1 MTKSLSATVAVLLG
15 LTCGSAA
22 QQPTPRL
29 PEPARSVTLTLTE
42 YNRLTDL
49 AARAPQPPAVPP
61 VGAVLSN
68 ADVGVRV
75 DGTTAR
81 GTFTLTG
88 EALRAGVSRVT
99 LLSGAT
105 VIEAAQNGRPLPLV
119 ADGRQHAALVQGPG
133 PFSVDLEW
141 AAPLT
146 LRPGR
151 ALFVLPVPPAG
162 AARATIDLPGD
173 QADVRLSVGWIT
185 RRSTANG
192 RTIVEAA
199 LDPGSATEV
208 SWSMRDSAP
217 IASARELR
225 LTADVMTMITLGD
238 SDVRMVALVDLAVV
252 QGEPRTVGVRLP
264 PGYELTGISGNSLET
279 SDVQDDVVLLT
290 LGDATARR
298 HQVLL
303 TLERPH
309 QDGSFALDTGLVTVR
324 DVQRESGEVA
334 IEGIGTLNLDVSERP
349 GLQRID
355 VRELNPALRSLART
369 PLLSAF
375 RYQRNPLAPPA
386 LSMAVTRFPDAG
398 VLAAAVDRAVATTL
412 VTAEGRALTEVALR
426 VRNRAQPFLKLSLP
440 PDASIVSLEVAGET
454 AKPVLG
460 ADGTRIPL
468 LRPGFRPHG
477 AYDVSF
483 VYLHAGTPFARKG
496 TIEMV
501 LPRMDIPI
509 GVVEWEVFVPDSYTV
524 RHLDGNVIGQVTIDR
539 AIVREAERANKDAKA
554 RGDLDE
560 GSRAGVGAGSG
571 FGRGVAAGAGGGT
584 YGTMAGRIVIN
595 PIAGEQAGRVR
606 GRIVDPS
613 GAVLPG
619 VTVAAMSGGVR
630 RETTTLADGT
640 FVLDGIASGTVTLTA
655 QLPGFVHQQTQFAL
669 GADARHA
676 DIVMP
681 VGSGAETVTVTA
693 AAPVID
699 VSRAATLDAQVSQ
712 NVVNLQRRAAGVLP
726 IPVDVPRAGK
736 SHRFLRPLVVDD
748 ETTVRLRYARR

>member
-1 MTKSLSATVAVLLG
+1 MNRTTLATVVGLLG
-15 LTCGSAA
+15 LTCGIAA

-29 PEPARSVTLTLTE
+29 PEPVRSVTLSLTE

-49 AARAPQPPAVPP
+49 ATRAPQPPALPP

-68 ADVGVRV
+68 AELGVRV
-75 DGTTAR
+75 DATTAR
-81 GTFTLTG
+81 GTFTLSG

-105 VIEAAQNGRPLPLV
+105 VIEATQEGRPLPLV

-133 PFSVDLEW
+133 RFSVNLEW

-151 ALFVLPVPPAG
+151 AIFVLPVPPAG

-173 QADVRLSVGWIT
+173 QADVRLSAGWIT

-192 RTIVEAA
+192 RTVIEAA

-217 IASARELR
+217 IASTRELR
-225 LTADVMTMITLGD
+225 MTSDVMTMMTLGD
-238 SDVRMVALVDLAVV
+238 SDIRVVTLVDVTVV

-264 PGYELTGISGNSLET
+264 SGYELSGISGNSLET
-279 SDVQDDVVLLT
+279 SDVQDDVVTLT

-303 TLERPH
+303 TLERAHPE
-309 QDGSFALDTGLVTVR
+309 GSFSFETGLVSVI

-334 IEGIGTLNLDVSERP
+334 IEGIGTLNLEVPDRP
-349 GLQRID
+349 GMQRID
-355 VRELNPALRSLART
+355 VRELSPALRSLART

-375 RYQRNPLAPPA
+375 RYQRNPAIPPA
-386 LSMAVTRFPDAG
+386 LTMAVTRFPDAG

-426 VRNRAQPFLKLSLP
+426 VRNRAQPFLKLTLP

-460 ADGTRIPL
+460 SDGTRIPL

-477 AYDVSF
+477 VYDVSF
-483 VYLHAGTPFARKG
+483 VYLHAGTPFGRKG
-496 TIEMV
+496 AIDMM

-509 GVVEWEVFVPDSYTV
+509 GVVEWEVFVPDNYTV
-524 RHLDGNVIGQVTIDR
+524 RHLDGNVIAQATIDR
-539 AIVREAERANKDAKA
+539 ALMREAERAEKDAKVRVA
-554 RGDLDE
+554 G
-560 GSRAGVGAGSG
+560 GVGGIASG
-571 FGRGVAAGAGGGT
+571 KIVVSRLDGGQPGL
-584 YGTMAGRIVIN
+584 
-595 PIAGEQAGRVR
+595 VR

-619 VTVAAMSGGVR
+619 VTVSAVSGNVR
-630 RETTTLADGT
+630 RETISLADGT
-640 FVLDGIASGTVTLTA
+640 FVLDGLAAGTVTLTA
-655 QLPGFVHQQTQFAL
+655 QLPGFVHQQTRFAL
-669 GADARHA
+669 GADARRA
-676 DIVMP
+676 EIVMP
-681 VGSGAETVTVTA
+681 VGGREETVTVTA
-693 AAPVID
+693 ASPVND
-699 VSRAATLDAQVSQ
+699 VSRAATLQEQVSQ

-726 IPVDVPRAGK
+726 IPVDVPRAGV

-748 ETTVRLRYARR
+748 ATTVTLRYARR

>member
-1 MTKSLSATVAVLLG
+1 MTKNVSATVAVLLG
-15 LTCGSAA
+15 LSCGIAA
-22 QQPTPRL
+22 QQPTPRS
-29 PEPARSVTLTLTE
+29 PEPVRSVTLSLTE

-49 AARAPQPPAVPP
+49 ATRAPQPPAVPP

-68 ADVGVRV
+68 ADLGVRV

-81 GTFTLTG
+81 GTFSLTG

-105 VIEAAQNGRPLPLV
+105 IIEATQDGRPLPLI

-151 ALFVLPVPPAG
+151 AVFVLPVPPAG

-185 RRSTANG
+185 RRSSANG
-192 RTIVEAA
+192 RTTVEAT

-225 LTADVMTMITLGD
+225 MTGDVMTMVTLGD
-238 SDVRMVALVDLAVV
+238 SDIRMVALVDLTVV

-264 PGYELTGISGNSLET
+264 SGYELSGISGNSLET
-279 SDVQDDVVLLT
+279 SDVQDDVVMLT

-303 TLERPH
+303 TLERSHPE
-309 QDGSFALDTGLVTVR
+309 GSFTLDTGLVTVI

-334 IEGIGTLNLDVSERP
+334 IEGIGTLDLEVPERP
-349 GLQRID
+349 GMQRID

-375 RYQRNPLAPPA
+375 RYQRNPAAPPA
-386 LSMAVTRFPDAG
+386 LIMAVTRFPDAG

-426 VRNRAQPFLKLSLP
+426 VRNRSQPFLKLSLP

-496 TIEMV
+496 AIEMM

-509 GVVEWEVFVPDSYTV
+509 GIVEWEVFVPDNYAV
-524 RHLDGNVIGQVTIDR
+524 RHLDGNVIAQVTIDR
-539 AIVREAERANKDAKA
+539 AVVREAERVNKEAKA
-554 RGDLDE
+554 RGDLNE
-560 GSRAGVGAGSG
+560 GSGAGVGAASG
-571 FGRGVAAGAGGGT
+571 IGPGVAGVRGGATYRGVVP
-584 YGTMAGRIVIN
+584 GRILIS
-595 PIAGEQAGRVR
+595 PIEGERPGRIRGRV
-606 GRIVDPS
+606 VDEGGS
-613 GAVLPG
+613 VLPG
-619 VTVAAMSGGVR
+619 VTVAVTAGGVQR
-630 RETTTLADGT
+630 AAVTGGDGT
-640 FVLDGIASGTVTLTA
+640 FVLDNVAPGTVILTA
-655 QLPGFVHQQTQFAL
+655 QLTGFVPQQTTFPI
-669 GADARHA
+669 GADSRQAE
-676 DIVMP
+676 IIMS
-681 VGSGAETVTVTA
+681 VGGLEETITVSA
-693 AAPVID
+693 AAPVVD
-699 VSRAATLDAQVSQ
+699 TATASLDAQVSQ

-726 IPVDVPRAGK
+726 IPVDVPRAGR

-748 ETTVRLRYARR
+748 ATTVTLRYARR

>member
-1 MTKSLSATVAVLLG
+1 M
-15 LTCGSAA
+15 
-22 QQPTPRL
+22 
-29 PEPARSVTLTLTE
+29 
-42 YNRLTDL
+42 
-49 AARAPQPPAVPP
+49 
-61 VGAVLSN
+61 
-68 ADVGVRV
+68 
-75 DGTTAR
+75 
-81 GTFTLTG
+81 
-88 EALRAGVSRVT
+88 
-99 LLSGAT
+99 
-105 VIEAAQNGRPLPLV
+105 
-119 ADGRQHAALVQGPG
+119 
-133 PFSVDLEW
+133 DLEW

-151 ALFVLPVPPAG
+151 AVFVLPVPPAG

-173 QADVRLSVGWIT
+173 QADVRLSAGWIT

-192 RTIVEAA
+192 RTIVEAT

-217 IASARELR
+217 VASARELR
-225 LTADVMTMITLGD
+225 MTADVMTMVTLGD
-238 SDVRMVALVDLAVV
+238 SDIRMVALVDLTVV

-264 PGYELTGISGNSLET
+264 SGYELSGISGNSLET
-279 SDVQDDVVLLT
+279 SDVQDDVVMLT

-309 QDGSFALDTGLVTVR
+309 PEGSFTLDTGLVTVI

-334 IEGIGTLNLDVSERP
+334 IEGIGTLDLEVPERP

-355 VRELNPALRSLART
+355 VRELNAALRSLART

-375 RYQRNPLAPPA
+375 RYQRNPAAPPA
-386 LSMAVTRFPDAG
+386 LTMAVTRFPDAG

-426 VRNRAQPFLKLSLP
+426 VRNRSQPFLKLSLP

-496 TIEMV
+496 AIEMM

-509 GVVEWEVFVPDSYTV
+509 GIVEWEVFVPDNYTV
-524 RHLDGNVIGQVTIDR
+524 RHLDGNVIAQVTIDR
-539 AIVREAERANKDAKA
+539 AVVREAERANKEAKA
-554 RGDLDE
+554 RGDLNE
-560 GSRAGVGAGSG
+560 GAVAGVGAGSAPG
-571 FGRGVAAGAGGGT
+571 SDQVSRVRPAAYSPA
-584 YGTMAGRIVIN
+584 
-595 PIAGEQAGRVR
+595 VR
-606 GRIVDPS
+606 GRIVVSPLEGDQAGRIRGRVVDPS

-619 VTVAAMSGGVR
+619 VTISTVSAGVR
-630 RETTTLADGT
+630 RETTTMGDGT
-640 FVLDGIASGTVTLTA
+640 FVLDGIAPGTVTLTA
-655 QLPGFVHQQTQFAL
+655 QLPGFVHQQTNFAL

-676 DIVMP
+676 EIVMP
-681 VGSGAETVTVTA
+681 VGARTETITVTA
-693 AAPVID
+693 QAPVVD
-699 VSRAATLDAQVSQ
+699 AMRATTLDAQVSQ

-726 IPVDVPRAGK
+726 IPVDVPRAGR

-748 ETTVRLRYARR
+748 ATTVTLRYARR

>member
-1 MTKSLSATVAVLLG
+1 MTKNVSATVAVLLG
-15 LTCGSAA
+15 LTCGITA
-22 QQPTPRL
+22 QQPTPRS
-29 PEPARSVTLTLTE
+29 PEPMRSVTLSLTE

-49 AARAPQPPAVPP
+49 ATRAPQPPGVPP

-68 ADVGVRV
+68 ADLGVRI

-81 GTFTLTG
+81 GKFSLTG
-88 EALRAGVSRVT
+88 EALRAGVNRVT

-105 VIEAAQNGRPLPLV
+105 IIEATQDGRPLPLI
-119 ADGRQHAALVQGPG
+119 ADGRQHAALVQGPS

-151 ALFVLPVPPAG
+151 AVFVLPVPPAG

-185 RRSTANG
+185 RRSSANG
-192 RTIVEAA
+192 RTTVEAT

-225 LTADVMTMITLGD
+225 MTGDVMTMVTLGD
-238 SDVRMVALVDLAVV
+238 SDIRMIALVDLTVV

-264 PGYELTGISGNSLET
+264 SGYELSGISGNSLET
-279 SDVQDDVVLLT
+279 SDVQDDVVVLT

-303 TLERPH
+303 TLEQPH
-309 QDGSFALDTGLVTVR
+309 PEGSFTLDTGLVTVI

-334 IEGIGTLNLDVSERP
+334 IEGIGTLDLEVPDRP
-349 GLQRID
+349 GMQRID

-375 RYQRNPLAPPA
+375 RYQRNPAAPPA
-386 LSMAVTRFPDAG
+386 LTMAVTRFPDAG

-426 VRNRAQPFLKLSLP
+426 VRNRSQPFLKLSLP

-496 TIEMV
+496 AIEMM

-509 GVVEWEVFVPDSYTV
+509 GIVEWEVFVPDNYTV
-524 RHLDGNVIGQVTIDR
+524 RHLDGNVIAQVTIDR
-539 AIVREAERANKDAKA
+539 AVVREAERANKEAKA
-554 RGDLDE
+554 RGDLN
-560 GSRAGVGAGSG
+560 GGIGAGVGSAIGP
-571 FGRGVAAGAGGGT
+571 GVGGGTGGGT
-584 YGTMAGRIVIN
+584 YRSAPSGRIVISR
-595 PIAGEQAGRVR
+595 IEGDQAGLIR

-619 VTVAAMSGGVR
+619 VTVSAVSGGVR
-630 RETTTLADGT
+630 RETTTLGDGT
-640 FVLDGIASGTVTLTA
+640 FVLDGIAPGTVTLTA
-655 QLPGFVHQQTQFAL
+655 QLPGFLHQQTNFAL

-676 DIVMP
+676 EIVMP
-681 VGSGAETVTVTA
+681 VASREETITVSA
-693 AAPVID
+693 AAPVVD
-699 VSRAATLDAQVSQ
+699 TATASLDAQVSQ

-726 IPVDVPRAGK
+726 IPVDVPRAGR

-748 ETTVRLRYARR
+748 ATTVTLRYARR

>member
-1 MTKSLSATVAVLLG
+1 MTKNVSATVAVLLG
-15 LTCGSAA
+15 LTCGIAA
-22 QQPTPRL
+22 QQPTPRS
-29 PEPARSVTLTLTE
+29 PEPVRSVTLSLTE

-49 AARAPQPPAVPP
+49 ATRAPQPPGVPP

-68 ADVGVRV
+68 ADLGVRV

-81 GTFTLTG
+81 GTFSLTG

-105 VIEAAQNGRPLPLV
+105 IIEATQDGRPLPLI

-151 ALFVLPVPPAG
+151 AVFVLPVPPAG

-185 RRSTANG
+185 RRSSANG
-192 RTIVEAA
+192 RTTVEAT
-199 LDPGSATEV
+199 LDPGSVTEV

-225 LTADVMTMITLGD
+225 MTGDVMTMVTLGD
-238 SDVRMVALVDLAVV
+238 SDIRMVALVDLTVV

-264 PGYELTGISGNSLET
+264 SGYELSGISGNSLET
-279 SDVQDDVVLLT
+279 SDVQDDVVMLT

-309 QDGSFALDTGLVTVR
+309 PEGSFTLDTGLVTVI

-334 IEGIGTLNLDVSERP
+334 IEGIGTLDLEVPERP
-349 GLQRID
+349 GMQRID

-375 RYQRNPLAPPA
+375 RFQRNPTAPPA
-386 LSMAVTRFPDAG
+386 LTMAVTRFPDAG

-426 VRNRAQPFLKLSLP
+426 VRNRSQPFLKLSLP

-460 ADGTRIPL
+460 VDGTRIPL

-496 TIEMV
+496 AIEMM

-509 GVVEWEVFVPDSYTV
+509 GIVEWEVFVPDNYTV
-524 RHLDGNVIGQVTIDR
+524 RHLDGNVIAQVTIDR
-539 AIVREAERANKDAKA
+539 AVVREAERANKEAKA
-554 RGDLDE
+554 RGDLN
-560 GSRAGVGAGSG
+560 GGVGVGVGSG
-571 FGRGVAAGAGGGT
+571 IGPGVAGGTGGGT
-584 YGTMAGRIVIN
+584 YRSAPSGRIVISR
-595 PIAGEQAGRVR
+595 IEGDQAGLIR
-606 GRIVDPS
+606 GRIVDTS

-619 VTVAAMSGGVR
+619 VTVSAVSGGVR
-630 RETTTLADGT
+630 RETTTVADGT
-640 FVLDGIASGTVTLTA
+640 FVLNGIAPGTVTLTA
-655 QLPGFVHQQTQFAL
+655 QLPGFLHQQTNFAL

-676 DIVMP
+676 EIVMP
-681 VGSGAETVTVTA
+681 VGAREETITVSA
-693 AAPVID
+693 AAPVVD
-699 VSRAATLDAQVSQ
+699 TATASLDAQVSQ

-726 IPVDVPRAGK
+726 IPVDVPRAGR

-748 ETTVRLRYARR
+748 ATTVTLRYARR